1 MLLDHPA
8 VLGGQQRVVVM
19 SLLLTLIVGATLVA
33 GGILVRKVFP
43 G

>member
-1 MLLDHPA
+1 
-8 VLGGQQRVVVM
+8 VVVTTV
-19 SLLLTLIVGATLVA
+19 LLTLIVGATLVA

>member
-8 VLGGQQRVVVM
+8 VLGSQQRVVVTT
-19 SLLLTLIVGATLVA
+19 LLLTLIVGATLVA